1 MKTLLRFL
9 PALTILCVNYISY
22 GQGPTDCIDS
32 VIICGNSTV
41 NLDVNG
47 VGVQELNNSNTCG
60 SSEHNSIWLQVSL
73 VTDGTLGFTLRPNS
87 SAIQEDYDFFVFGP
101 NVPCNDI
108 GQAIRCSTTNP
119 ASAGLNNNYTGM
131 NASSSD
137 VSEGPGPDGDS
148 FVRWLDVMAGDTYFI
163 VIDRPIGN
171 SGFTLEWTGTAE
183 FSAPPVNQA
192 SPLTPL
198 DLAKCDTETPFEDGL
213 TSFDLDVNTP
223 IIMGTQ
229 TDVSISY
236 HLTESDANI
245 NINPLSSP
253 YTNISNPQE
262 IFVRITNDLT
272 GCFEIIDFSINV
284 NLGPNYEPPTP
295 FLLCDSTID
304 GNNNNGQTYFD
315 LHSKNPEILD
325 GQDPSSIN
333 ISYHESRASAEMGIN
348 AITSPYYNIVPNQ
361 QQIFVRI
368 EDVLNTNCRTITTL
382 DLVVNRLPDAFDAT
396 LFQCDEDGTFDGNTT
411 FNLDQA
417 KEAITGGSPNR
428 SLSYYLS
435 RNDAENN
442 NNAVSG
448 TAYTNIAN
456 PQLIFVRVNDD
467 LTGCFSIGQLNL
479 EVSTTSANNALLE
492 ACDNDGN
499 EDGFFDFNLS
509 DANAAVLSSLPIGLD
524 LFYYETY
531 MDALLEV
538 NPLPNIFT
546 NTVPYSQTIYAR
558 VEDSNACYGISEIVL
573 TVFEMPNVELEAN
586 AIYCL
591 NKFPDEITLT
601 GGIIDDH
608 PNNYTYAWST
618 GENTTEIMIN
628 TPGTYS
634 VRVSNANGCSKDRT
648 INVLPSN
655 IATVTNINITD
666 GAQNNSIT
674 VILSGE
680 GEYEYALNES
690 NGPYQNSATFN
701 NVAPGFHTIFVRDI
715 NGCGIVQ
722 EDISVIG
729 FPKYFTPN
737 NDGINDR
744 WQVHGVNEQFQPKTT
759 IYIFD
764 RMGKLLKELHP
775 LSSGWDGNYIGKPMP
790 TDDYW
795 FSVTLQD
802 GRVFSGHFSLKR

>member
-1 MKTLLRFL
+1 
-9 PALTILCVNYISY
+9 
-22 GQGPTDCIDS
+22 
-32 VIICGNSTV
+32 
-41 NLDVNG
+41 
-47 VGVQELNNSNTCG
+47 
-60 SSEHNSIWLQVSL
+60 
-73 VTDGTLGFTLRPNS
+73 
-87 SAIQEDYDFFVFGP
+87 
-101 NVPCNDI
+101 
-108 GQAIRCSTTNP
+108 
-119 ASAGLNNNYTGM
+119 
-131 NASSSD
+131 
-137 VSEGPGPDGDS
+137 
-148 FVRWLDVMAGDTYFI
+148 
-163 VIDRPIGN
+163 
-171 SGFTLEWTGTAE
+171 
-183 FSAPPVNQA
+183 
-192 SPLTPL
+192 
-198 DLAKCDTETPFEDGL
+198 
-213 TSFDLDVNTP
+213 
-223 IIMGTQ
+223 
-229 TDVSISY
+229 
-236 HLTESDANI
+236 
-245 NINPLSSP
+245 
-253 YTNISNPQE
+253 
-262 IFVRITNDLT
+262 
-272 GCFEIIDFSINV
+272 
-284 NLGPNYEPPTP
+284 
-295 FLLCDSTID
+295 
-304 GNNNNGQTYFD
+304 
-315 LHSKNPEILD
+315 
-325 GQDPSSIN
+325 
-333 ISYHESRASAEMGIN
+333 
-348 AITSPYYNIVPNQ
+348 
-361 QQIFVRI
+361 
-368 EDVLNTNCRTITTL
+368 
-382 DLVVNRLPDAFDAT
+382 
-396 LFQCDEDGTFDGNTT
+396 
-411 FNLDQA
+411 
-417 KEAITGGSPNR
+417 
-428 SLSYYLS
+428 
-435 RNDAENN
+435 
-442 NNAVSG
+442 
-448 TAYTNIAN
+448 
-456 PQLIFVRVNDD
+456 LIFVRVTDD